1 MKRLDNQ
8 GLQLAIARE
17 EASSIRPV
25 VRFIGNARREECT
38 RDEISVADSVLGLFP
53 VVAKHVLEVRKKIA
67 GGFNKIMEA
76 IEALLGANC
85 FYMFVFH
92 GRYCITTGH

>member
-1 MKRLDNQ
+1 MELIEQ
-8 GLQLAIARE
+8 GLEPAITRK
-17 EASSIRPV
+17 EASTVRPV
-25 VRFIGNARREECT
+25 VRLVGDAWCEERARHEVG
-38 RDEISVADSVLGLFP
+38 VADSVLGLFP
-53 VVAKHVLEVRKKIA
+53 VVAEHVLEVRKKIA

-92 GRYCITTGH
+92 GRYCITTGP